1 QNAQWADYVGD
12 ILRGAQ
18 PINQLVPQHPYLNDV
33 PLIDELRHQN
43 THHVILLTLDVAKKI
58 LSPITSF
65 DYIHFITTHPSGIK
79 DTLAWLVN
87 ASKLM
92 TEFDDNGKII
102 FNLNAL
108 KYTKAS
114 YFEILGE
121 KYIKI
126 TTSSPWLLEKLGKY
140 IFSSRAP
147 QVLELAIGWRGAL
160 SESIKGVKFC
170 IWFSVAWRTIEFI
183 MSSERDLVNFLG
195 DFSMDVA
202 KAVIAGGVATAI
214 GSLASF
220 ACVSFGF

>member
-1 QNAQWADYVGD
+1 M
-12 ILRGAQ
+12 LF
-18 PINQLVPQHPYLNDV
+18 P
-33 PLIDELRHQN
+33 
-43 THHVILLTLDVAKKI
+43 LTLDVAKKI

-87 ASKLM
+87 AGKLM

-126 TTSSPWLLEKLGKY
+126 TTSSP
-140 IFSSRAP
+140 
-147 QVLELAIGWRGAL
+147 
-160 SESIKGVKFC
+160 
-170 IWFSVAWRTIEFI
+170 
-183 MSSERDLVNFLG
+183 
-195 DFSMDVA
+195 
-202 KAVIAGGVATAI
+202 
-214 GSLASF
+214 
-220 ACVSFGF
+220 GF

>member
-1 QNAQWADYVGD
+1 MLQ
-12 ILRGAQ
+12 
-18 PINQLVPQHPYLNDV
+18 
-33 PLIDELRHQN
+33 
-43 THHVILLTLDVAKKI
+43 KKI

-87 ASKLM
+87 AGKLM

-147 QVLELAIGWRGAL
+147 QVLELAIGWRGA
-160 SESIKGVKFC
+160 
-170 IWFSVAWRTIEFI
+170 
-183 MSSERDLVNFLG
+183 
-195 DFSMDVA
+195 
-202 KAVIAGGVATAI
+202 
-214 GSLASF
+214 
-220 ACVSFGF
+220 

>member
-1 QNAQWADYVGD
+1 MAGLRNNNNTQNAQWADYVGD

-33 PLIDELRHQN
+33 PLIDE
-43 THHVILLTLDVAKKI
+43 
-58 LSPITSF
+58 
-65 DYIHFITTHPSGIK
+65 
-79 DTLAWLVN
+79 
-87 ASKLM
+87 LM

-220 ACVSFGF
+220 ACVSLAFQ